1 MELYLM
7 QHGHALSEEEDP
19 LRPLSAEGIV
29 QLKASAAAM
38 KKMGM
43 APELIVCS
51 PKKRSRQTAALL
63 SEILNY
69 PYSDIVESEMLLP
82 QAEPQQLVEL
92 LGRYLDRR
100 SVLLVGHLPSLGR
113 IASALLGD
121 GAKIPVRFENGGLCR
136 IDLAEV
142 VPGKG
147 ELHCCITAGQMRLI
161 A

>member
-7 QHGHALSEEEDP
+7 QHGAALSEDEDP

-29 QLKASAAAM
+29 QIKASAAAM
-38 KKMGM
+38 KKMGI

-51 PKKRSRQTAALL
+51 PKKRSKQTAALL

-69 PYSDIVESEMLLP
+69 PYSDIVESEVLLP
-82 QAEPQQLVEL
+82 KSEPQQVLEL
-92 LGRYLDRR
+92 LEGYLARR

-121 GAKIPVRFENGGLCR
+121 GSMIPVRFENGGICR
-136 IDLAEV
+136 LDLATV
-142 VPGKG
+142 APGKG